1 MAAGTTGTA
10 ELTNSLQEILT
21 IEAQFEAARTQ
32 VFGQFP
38 MVPADGAISG
48 PDAGQTV
55 KMRFLPRLPIKTDTI
70 NEKADITPRK
80 VGDEYVDITINEY
93 GDAVQITKFAEI
105 VTKGDLRS
113 ETGRRVAEQMV
124 ASLDRLAGR
133 QYYEGQNFVFRAN
146 GVSAR
151 SGLDAANDTLADT
164 TVGHS
169 FLERLQTALRSSR
182 TPGFREDS
190 QGVDFYS
197 TVIHPVLR
205 PDVTET
211 AGYIT
216 ALQYQ
221 SGRDQLFN
229 GELGDVRG
237 LRIMVSEQAKVYPG
251 AGTAAQSATTLSASA
266 VAGATTIT
274 VADATGLAVGD
285 VITVGTLE
293 DGSTVT
299 SETSA
304 STTENVLITAVNSN
318 TLTIAGLGFAS
329 SGIDTPGLRFAHSS
343 GESVV
348 EAALVAAIPVF
359 GPQSVMKAYA
369 SEVGEFGMTKVT
381 GPFDVLERFL
391 NIAWY
396 AVMGWNKTNGLW
408 TARGEVATQVPHLV
422 YNE

>member
-1 MAAGTTGTA
+1 MATTGTA

-21 IEAQFEAARTQ
+21 VEAQYEAARTQ

-38 MVPADGAISG
+38 MIPADGAISG

-55 KMRFLPRLPIKTDTI
+55 RLRFLPRLPIKTDTI
-70 NEKADITPRK
+70 NEKADITPRS
-80 VGDEYVDITINEY
+80 VGDEKVDVTINEY

-113 ETGRRVAEQMV
+113 ETSRRVAEQMV

-133 QYYEGQNFVFRAN
+133 QYYEGNTFVFRAN
-146 GVSAR
+146 GVANR
-151 SGLDAANDTLADT
+151 SDLDSTNDIMADSG
-164 TVGHS
+164 VGTS
-169 FLERLQTALRSSR
+169 FLERGSTALRSSR

-190 QGVDFYS
+190 TGVEFYS

-205 PDVTET
+205 PDMVET
-211 AGYIT
+211 AGYLP

-221 SGRDQLFN
+221 NGRDELFN
-229 GELGDVRG
+229 GELGDIRG
-237 LRIMVSEQAKVYPG
+237 LRIMVSEQGKVYPG
-251 AGTAAQSATTLSASA
+251 AGNTAQSATTLNGA
-266 VAGATTIT
+266 VTEGATSIIVTS
-274 VADATGLAVGD
+274 ATGFAVGD
-285 VITVGTLE
+285 IITIGTLE

-304 STTENVLITAVNSN
+304 NTTESVLITAVNGT
-318 TLTIAGLGFAS
+318 TLTVAGLGYAS
-329 SGIDTPGLRFAHSS
+329 SGIDTPGLRYDHANA
-343 GESVV
+343 ESVV
-348 EAALVAAIPVF
+348 EADTVAAIPIF

-369 SEVGEFGMTKVT
+369 TEVGEFGMAKVT

-396 AVMGWNKTNGLW
+396 AVMGWNATTGLW
-408 TARGEVATQVPHLV
+408 TARLEVATSQPHLV

>member
-55 KMRFLPRLPIKTDTI
+55 KMRFLPRLPLKTDTI

-169 FLERLQTALRSSR
+169 FLERLQTALQ
-182 TPGFREDS
+182 D
-190 QGVDFYS
+190 
-197 TVIHPVLR
+197 
-205 PDVTET
+205 
-211 AGYIT
+211 
-216 ALQYQ
+216 
-221 SGRDQLFN
+221 
-229 GELGDVRG
+229 G
-237 LRIMVSEQAKVYPG
+237 LLKIMSKM
-251 AGTAAQSATTLSASA
+251 
-266 VAGATTIT
+266 
-274 VADATGLAVGD
+274 
-285 VITVGTLE
+285 
-293 DGSTVT
+293 
-299 SETSA
+299 
-304 STTENVLITAVNSN
+304 
-318 TLTIAGLGFAS
+318 
-329 SGIDTPGLRFAHSS
+329 GIS
-343 GESVV
+343 
-348 EAALVAAIPVF
+348 
-359 GPQSVMKAYA
+359 
-369 SEVGEFGMTKVT
+369 
-381 GPFDVLERFL
+381 
-391 NIAWY
+391 
-396 AVMGWNKTNGLW
+396 
-408 TARGEVATQVPHLV
+408 TARGYQGAQLFTPVGLGPELMARYFPGHTSVIGGLELEDLAAQILDATEDAPPGPLPSPHLLREHNKGDGERHSMTSAASRLV
-422 YNE
+422 AVMVP